1 MPAILIVED
10 DPDNRETLA
19 GVVAIMGY
27 EIITAESGEE
37 ALRVVDQ
44 RADVSLVVCDIRL
57 PGMDGIAF
65 SDLVRQR
72 HPSLK
77 IAFVTGDPDAADD
90 AIQHGAIAMLKPYDF
105 KILTR
110 VIVEALER
118 PSES

>member
-10 DPDNRETLA
+10 DADNRDTLA

-37 ALRVVDQ
+37 ALRVLDQ

-65 SDLVRQR
+65 SALVRQR
-72 HPSLK
+72 YPSLK

-90 AIQHGAIAMLKPYDF
+90 AIRHGSVAMLKPYNF
-105 KILTR
+105 NVLTR
-110 VIVEALER
+110 IVVEALGS
-118 PSES
+118 PSET

>member
-44 RADVSLVVCDIRL
+44 RTDVSLVVCDIRL

-65 SDLVRQR
+65 SDLVQQR

-77 IAFVTGDPDAADD
+77 IALVTGDPDAADD
-90 AIQHGAIAMLKPYDF
+90 AIRHGAIAMLKPYDF
-105 KILTR
+105 KVLTR
-110 VIVEALER
+110 VIAEALER
-118 PSES
+118 PSEA